1 MLVARRELRL
11 ATVAEQPQS
20 SGLQANH
27 VTRLGPRK
35 PQPRHLAAQ
44 VGSATVERMRC
55 LPSALLFRKDF
66 RISEMSEKAGV
77 TDAVYTET
85 EDT

>member
-1 MLVARRELRL
+1 
-11 ATVAEQPQS
+11 
-20 SGLQANH
+20 
-27 VTRLGPRK
+27 
-35 PQPRHLAAQ
+35 
-44 VGSATVERMRC
+44 VEHMRS

-77 TDAVYTET
+77 TEAVYAET